1 MSISAKDVKA
11 LRDATG
17 AGMMDCKRSLVDAD
31 GDIERAKEL
40 LRERGLS
47 KAGKRAGRD
56 TSEGTISLNGDM
68 PRYLMNGVYVLDLV
82 RDRPFSSLDTLIE
95 YTELYYGR
103 YPALSLGHGSAHG

>member
-11 LRDATG
+11 LRDSTG

-56 TSEGTISLNGDM
+56 TSEGAIA
-68 PRYLMNGVYVLDLV
+68 
-82 RDRPFSSLDTLIE
+82 FSA
-95 YTELYYGR
+95 G
-103 YPALSLGHGSAHG
+103 